1 MAPNNNVTMTI
12 HTTNSVQG
20 NNFNVLKQE
29 EPVIRKAILSNVD
42 NTIFLG
48 KGSIKSAISV
58 NVNAKIIN
66 QLTNNREDTTQGID
80 MTKK

>member
-29 EPVIRKAILSNVD
+29 GPVIRKAILSNVD
-42 NTIFLG
+42 NTIFLE
-48 KGSIKSAISV
+48 KVALKV
-58 NVNAKIIN
+58 LF
-66 QLTNNREDTTQGID
+66 Q
-80 MTKK
+80 